1 MKQNLTRKGGTALLS
16 LAMLLSADMANAAV
30 IEHGADRYI
39 INVEEMDL
47 NGEETVLDLLMMLPD
62 VMTVDGKT
70 VIGDDD
76 NNRMQKRLFGQYA
89 VRVDNMNIQ
98 MNAEAF
104 VKNTKAKEIKCIKVC
119 TNPGVQK
126 GCGTLKQVIDIYYRS
141 NEKGNEGRVAVEGD
155 TYGQGGVFA
164 TDWKTGD
171 NYSLHLYGV
180 GDLENRKYVDED
192 YKQHA
197 LKENVRA
204 HFNWDITDKD
214 NMIITAA
221 QTYNR
226 EKIVGVDGASY
237 SRSFNF
243 DDCYTRDLGNGAY
256 AMFQAGVDYNHE
268 NMAGVRVMSTNP
280 YGVIELGAPF
290 ISNNL
295 YINGGVESGYSG
307 ETVET
312 IGVSDVTSRSRYE
325 DFYGQL
331 DWTCGKFHLS
341 VGDRVRFTTNYFS
354 NEFKNNIF
362 NHTATSNHFTASTW
376 LNINEHNTVQATFAR
391 RFDGPDMM
399 PVFLMTG
406 DAWNGYVKDVFESPI
421 YTTELRY
428 TYQKQDFNIM
438 GIVKNLHKNFEA
450 SDVDHE
456 NILQTGVT
464 AYMHKG
470 VLRITAGVTYNWQKT
485 SYAAGETKYN
495 NFVNLKL
502 APQVSLVD
510 GWRLTSTMLYNSRK
524 AYDSEYYTPANFYAD
539 FGVSKEINKNWLVEA
554 KYHDLAGQHTGNRA
568 ATVGFT
574 YYWGK

>member
-1 MKQNLTRKGGTALLS
+1 MKQNFTRKGGTALLS

-30 IEHGADRYI
+30 IEHSADRYI

-76 NNRMQKRLFGQYA
+76 NNTMQKRLFGQYA

-180 GDLENRKYVDED
+180 GDLENRKYVDEG

-226 EKIVGVDGASY
+226 EKIVGVDAAGY

-243 DDCYTRDLGNGAY
+243 DDCYTRDLGDGAY
-256 AMFQAGVDYNHE
+256 VMFQAGVDYNHE
-268 NMAGVRVMSTNP
+268 NMAGMRVMSTNP
-280 YGVIELGAPF
+280 YGLIELGAPF
-290 ISNNL
+290 ISKNL

-307 ETVET
+307 ETTET
-312 IGVSDVTSRSRYE
+312 IGVSEVTNRSRYE

-354 NEFKNNIF
+354 NEYKNNIF

-399 PVFLMTG
+399 PAFLMTG

-450 SDVDHE
+450 DDIDHE

-470 VLRITAGVTYNWQKT
+470 VLRLTAGVTYNWLKT

-502 APQVSLVD
+502 APQVSLNN
-510 GWRLTSTMLYNSRK
+510 GWRFTSTMLYNSRK

-539 FGVSKEINKNWLVEA
+539 VAASKEINKNWLVEA
-554 KYHDLAGQHTGNRA
+554 KYHDIAGQHTGNRA
-568 ATVGFT
+568 VTVGFT